1 MVLKMVVYFFRYNN
15 VFAFCFK
22 IVYLVS
28 IHTEVFRSEIIQCLG
43 FALDIL
49 AEREK
54 TEKEEEEKVTE
65 GMDKKRKTN
74 VSHY

>member
-22 IVYLVS
+22 LVYLVS
-28 IHTEVFRSEIIQCLG
+28 IHTEVFRSEMIQCLG

-65 GMDKKRKTN
+65 EMDKKRKTN
-74 VSHY
+74 VSHH

>member
-22 IVYLVS
+22 LVYLVS
-28 IHTEVFRSEIIQCLG
+28 IHTEVFRSEMIQCLG

-54 TEKEEEEKVTE
+54 TEKEEEETVTE
-65 GMDKKRKTN
+65 EMDKKRKTN
-74 VSHY
+74 VSHH

>member
-54 TEKEEEEKVTE
+54 TEKKEEEKATE

>member
-54 TEKEEEEKVTE
+54 TEKEEEEKLTE